1 MKAKR
6 IVIVLLFVVTIT
18 ISYLLLSKNNQK
30 LENLPVEKIKG
41 SMVYDMSTKEESIGA
56 VDNVFVAKINN
67 IVKTVYDENDI
78 PSTIYEIEVIENIK
92 GNLPSNKTIELTQK
106 GGLNKDQKSYTFY
119 ENAYLLEEGQEY
131 IILAFVPFN
140 NGDLVIHNE
149 YTYIKLD
156 NNSISKKN
164 SINIVDQY
172 KEAYKNQIIPSSKV
186 DNFKSKYE
194 V

>member
-1 MKAKR
+1 MKK
-6 IVIVLLFVVTIT
+6 IITLLIIIFILSIIIT
-18 ISYLLLSKNNQK
+18 TLNYIYKKN
-30 LENLPVEKIKG
+30 LPDLPVEKIKG
-41 SMVYDMSTKEESIGA
+41 SMVYDMSTKEKSIGA

-106 GGLNKDQKSYTFY
+106 GGLNKNKKSYTFY
-119 ENAYLLEEGQEY
+119 ENAYLLEEGKEY
-131 IILAFVPFN
+131 IILAFVPFD

-149 YTYIKLD
+149 HTYIKLD
-156 NNSISKKN
+156 NNSISKTN
-164 SINIVDQY
+164 SINIIEQY

>member
-41 SMVYDMSTKEESIGA
+41 SMVYDMSTKEKSIGA

>member
-1 MKAKR
+1 MKK
-6 IVIVLLFVVTIT
+6 IKIILVIILVLEVGVIMLNKI
-18 ISYLLLSKNNQK
+18 NQSF
-30 LENLPVEKIKG
+30 EHLPVEKIKG
-41 SMVYDMSTKEESIGA
+41 SMVYDMSTKEKSIGA

-106 GGLNKDQKSYTFY
+106 GGLNKNKKSYTFY

-149 YTYIKLD
+149 HTYIKLD

-172 KEAYKNQIIPSSKV
+172 KEAYNNQIIPSSKV

>member
-1 MKAKR
+1 MKK
-6 IVIVLLFVVTIT
+6 IITLLIIIFILSIIIT
-18 ISYLLLSKNNQK
+18 TLNYIYKKTLPD
-30 LENLPVEKIKG
+30 LPVEKIKG
-41 SMVYDMSTKEESIGA
+41 SMVYDMSTKEKSIGA

-106 GGLNKDQKSYTFY
+106 GGLNKNKKSYTFY
-119 ENAYLLEEGQEY
+119 ENAYLLEEGKEY
-131 IILAFVPFN
+131 IILAFVPFD

-149 YTYIKLD
+149 HTYIKLD
-156 NNSISKKN
+156 NNSISKTN
-164 SINIVDQY
+164 SINIIEQY

>member
-1 MKAKR
+1 MKK
-6 IVIVLLFVVTIT
+6 IKVILIIILVLEVGVIT
-18 ISYLLLSKNNQK
+18 FNKINQN

-41 SMVYDMSTKEESIGA
+41 SMVYDMSTKEKSIGA

-106 GGLNKDQKSYTFY
+106 GGLNKNKKSYTFY

-149 YTYIKLD
+149 HTYIKLD

>member
-1 MKAKR
+1 MKK
-6 IVIVLLFVVTIT
+6 IKIILVIILVLEVGVIMLNKI
-18 ISYLLLSKNNQK
+18 NQSF
-30 LENLPVEKIKG
+30 EHLPVEKIKG
-41 SMVYDMSTKEESIGA
+41 SMVYDMSTKEKSIGA

-92 GNLPSNKTIELTQK
+92 GNLPSNKTIKLTQK

-149 YTYIKLD
+149 HTYIKLD

-172 KEAYKNQIIPSSKV
+172 KEAYNNQIIPSSKV

>member
-1 MKAKR
+1 MKK
-6 IVIVLLFVVTIT
+6 IKIILVIILVLEVGVIMLNKI
-18 ISYLLLSKNNQK
+18 NQSF
-30 LENLPVEKIKG
+30 EHLPVEKIKG
-41 SMVYDMSTKEESIGA
+41 SMVYDMSTKEKSIGA

-149 YTYIKLD
+149 YTYKKLD

>member
-1 MKAKR
+1 MKK
-6 IVIVLLFVVTIT
+6 IKIILVIILVLEVGVIMLNKI
-18 ISYLLLSKNNQK
+18 NQSF
-30 LENLPVEKIKG
+30 EHLPVEKIKG
-41 SMVYDMSTKEESIGA
+41 SMVYDMSTKEKSIGA

-92 GNLPSNKTIELTQK
+92 GNLPSNKTIKLTQK

-149 YTYIKLD
+149 HTYIKLD

-164 SINIVDQY
+164 SINIIEQY

>member
-1 MKAKR
+1 MKK
-6 IVIVLLFVVTIT
+6 IKIILVIILVLEVGVIMLNKI
-18 ISYLLLSKNNQK
+18 NQSF
-30 LENLPVEKIKG
+30 EHLPVEKIKG
-41 SMVYDMSTKEESIGA
+41 SMVYDMSTKEKSIGA

-67 IVKTVYDENDI
+67 IIKTVYDENDI

-149 YTYIKLD
+149 YTYKKLD

-172 KEAYKNQIIPSSKV
+172 KEAYKN
-186 DNFKSKYE
+186 
-194 V
+194 

>member
-1 MKAKR
+1 MKTKR
-6 IVIVLLFVVTIT
+6 IVIVLLFIVTIT

-41 SMVYDMSTKEESIGA
+41 SMVYDMSTKEKSIGA
-56 VDNVFVAKINN
+56 VDNVFIAKINN

-149 YTYIKLD
+149 HTYIKLD

-164 SINIVDQY
+164 SINIVNQY

>member
-1 MKAKR
+1 MKK
-6 IVIVLLFVVTIT
+6 IKVILIIILVLEVGVIT
-18 ISYLLLSKNNQK
+18 FNKINQN

-41 SMVYDMSTKEESIGA
+41 SMVYDMSTKEKSIGA

-106 GGLNKDQKSYTFY
+106 GGLNKNKKSYTFY

-149 YTYIKLD
+149 HTYIKLD

-164 SINIVDQY
+164 SINIIKQY

>member
-1 MKAKR
+1 MKK
-6 IVIVLLFVVTIT
+6 IKVILIIILVLEVGVIT
-18 ISYLLLSKNNQK
+18 FNKINQN

-41 SMVYDMSTKEESIGA
+41 SMVYDMSTKEKSIGA

-92 GNLPSNKTIELTQK
+92 GNLPSNKTIKLTQK

-149 YTYIKLD
+149 HTYIKLD

>member
-1 MKAKR
+1 MKK
-6 IVIVLLFVVTIT
+6 IKVILIIILVLEVGVIT
-18 ISYLLLSKNNQK
+18 FNKINQN

-41 SMVYDMSTKEESIGA
+41 SMVYDMSTKEKSIGA

-106 GGLNKDQKSYTFY
+106 GGLNKNKKSYTFY

-149 YTYIKLD
+149 HTYIKLD

-172 KEAYKNQIIPSSKV
+172 KEAYNNQIIPSSKV

>member
-1 MKAKR
+1 MKK
-6 IVIVLLFVVTIT
+6 IKIILVIILVLEVGVIMLNKI
-18 ISYLLLSKNNQK
+18 NQSF
-30 LENLPVEKIKG
+30 EHLPVEKIKG
-41 SMVYDMSTKEESIGA
+41 SMVYDMSTKEKSIGA

-67 IVKTVYDENDI
+67 IIKTVYDENDI

-149 YTYIKLD
+149 YTYKKLD

>member
-1 MKAKR
+1 MKK
-6 IVIVLLFVVTIT
+6 IITLLIIIFILSIIIT
-18 ISYLLLSKNNQK
+18 TLNYIYKKTLPD
-30 LENLPVEKIKG
+30 LPVEKIKG
-41 SMVYDMSTKEESIGA
+41 SMVYDMSTKEKSIGA

-106 GGLNKDQKSYTFY
+106 GGLNKNKKSYTFY
-119 ENAYLLEEGQEY
+119 ENAYLLEEGKEY

-149 YTYIKLD
+149 HTYIKLD
-156 NNSISKKN
+156 NNSISKTN
-164 SINIVDQY
+164 SINIIEQY
-172 KEAYKNQIIPSSKV
+172 KEAYKNQIIPSSKI

>member
-1 MKAKR
+1 MKK
-6 IVIVLLFVVTIT
+6 IKIILVIILVLEVGVIMLNKI
-18 ISYLLLSKNNQK
+18 NQSF
-30 LENLPVEKIKG
+30 EHLPVEKIKG
-41 SMVYDMSTKEESIGA
+41 SMVYDMSTKEKSIGA

-92 GNLPSNKTIELTQK
+92 GNLPSNKTIKLTQK

-131 IILAFVPFN
+131 IILTFVPFN

-149 YTYIKLD
+149 HTYIKLD

-164 SINIVDQY
+164 SINIIEQY

>member
-1 MKAKR
+1 MKK
-6 IVIVLLFVVTIT
+6 IKIILVIILVLEVGVIMLNKI
-18 ISYLLLSKNNQK
+18 NQSF
-30 LENLPVEKIKG
+30 EHLPVEKIKG
-41 SMVYDMSTKEESIGA
+41 SMVYDMSTEEKSIGA

-92 GNLPSNKTIELTQK
+92 GNLPSNKTIKLTQK

-149 YTYIKLD
+149 HTYIKLD

-164 SINIVDQY
+164 SINIIKQY

>member
-6 IVIVLLFVVTIT
+6 IVIVLLFIVTIT

-41 SMVYDMSTKEESIGA
+41 SMVYDMSTKEKSIGA

-149 YTYIKLD
+149 RTYIKLD

>member
-1 MKAKR
+1 MKK
-6 IVIVLLFVVTIT
+6 IKIILVIILVLEVGVIMLNKI
-18 ISYLLLSKNNQK
+18 NQSF
-30 LENLPVEKIKG
+30 EHLPVEKIKG
-41 SMVYDMSTKEESIGA
+41 SMVYDMSTKEKSIGA

-92 GNLPSNKTIELTQK
+92 GNLPSNKTIKLTQK
-106 GGLNKDQKSYTFY
+106 GRLNKDQKSYTFY

-149 YTYIKLD
+149 HTYIKLD

-164 SINIVDQY
+164 SINIIKQY

>member
-1 MKAKR
+1 MKK
-6 IVIVLLFVVTIT
+6 IKVILIIILVLEVGVIT
-18 ISYLLLSKNNQK
+18 FNKINQN
-30 LENLPVEKIKG
+30 LETLPVEKIKG
-41 SMVYDMSTKEESIGA
+41 SMVYDMSTKEKSIGA

-149 YTYIKLD
+149 HTYIKLD

>member
-1 MKAKR
+1 MKK
-6 IVIVLLFVVTIT
+6 IKIILVIILVLEVGVIMLNKI
-18 ISYLLLSKNNQK
+18 NQSF
-30 LENLPVEKIKG
+30 EHLPVEKIKG
-41 SMVYDMSTKEESIGA
+41 SMVYDMSTKEKSIGA

-106 GGLNKDQKSYTFY
+106 GGLNKNQKSYTFY

-149 YTYIKLD
+149 HTYIKLD

>member
-1 MKAKR
+1 MKK
-6 IVIVLLFVVTIT
+6 IKIILVIILVLEVGVIMLNKI
-18 ISYLLLSKNNQK
+18 NQSF
-30 LENLPVEKIKG
+30 EHLPVEKIKG
-41 SMVYDMSTKEESIGA
+41 SMVYDMSTKEKSIGA

-67 IVKTVYDENDI
+67 IIKTVYDENDI

-149 YTYIKLD
+149 HTYIKLD

>member
-1 MKAKR
+1 MKK
-6 IVIVLLFVVTIT
+6 IKIILVIILVLEVGVIMLNKI
-18 ISYLLLSKNNQK
+18 NQSF
-30 LENLPVEKIKG
+30 EHLPVEKIKG
-41 SMVYDMSTKEESIGA
+41 SMVYDMSTKEKSIGA

-106 GGLNKDQKSYTFY
+106 GGLNKNKKSYTFY

-149 YTYIKLD
+149 HTYIKLD

>member
-1 MKAKR
+1 MKTKR
-6 IVIVLLFVVTIT
+6 IVIVLLFIITIT

-41 SMVYDMSTKEESIGA
+41 IMVYDMSTKEKSIGA

-149 YTYIKLD
+149 DTYIKLD

-164 SINIVDQY
+164 SINIIEQY

>member
-1 MKAKR
+1 MKK
-6 IVIVLLFVVTIT
+6 TIT
-18 ISYLLLSKNNQK
+18 LLIIIFILSIIITTLNYIYIKT
-30 LENLPVEKIKG
+30 LPDLPVEKIKE
-41 SMVYDMSTKEESIGA
+41 SMVYDMSTKEKSIGA

-106 GGLNKDQKSYTFY
+106 GGLNKNKKSYTFY
-119 ENAYLLEEGQEY
+119 ENAYLLEEGKEY

-149 YTYIKLD
+149 HTYIKLD
-156 NNSISKKN
+156 NNSISKTN
-164 SINIVDQY
+164 SINIIEQY

>member
-1 MKAKR
+1 MKK
-6 IVIVLLFVVTIT
+6 IKVILIIILVLEVGVIT
-18 ISYLLLSKNNQK
+18 FNKINQN

-41 SMVYDMSTKEESIGA
+41 SMVYDMSTKEKSIGA

-149 YTYIKLD
+149 HTYIKLD

>member
-1 MKAKR
+1 MKK
-6 IVIVLLFVVTIT
+6 IKIILVIILVLEVGVIMLNKI
-18 ISYLLLSKNNQK
+18 NQSF
-30 LENLPVEKIKG
+30 EHLPVEKIKG
-41 SMVYDMSTKEESIGA
+41 SMVYDMSTKEKSIGA

-106 GGLNKDQKSYTFY
+106 GGLNKNQKSYTFY

-149 YTYIKLD
+149 HTYIKLD

-164 SINIVDQY
+164 SINIVNQY

>member
-1 MKAKR
+1 MKK
-6 IVIVLLFVVTIT
+6 IKIILVIILVLEVGVIMLNKI
-18 ISYLLLSKNNQK
+18 NQSF
-30 LENLPVEKIKG
+30 EHLPVEKIKG
-41 SMVYDMSTKEESIGA
+41 SMVYDMSTKEKSIGA

-106 GGLNKDQKSYTFY
+106 GGLNKNKKSYTFY

-149 YTYIKLD
+149 HTYIKLD

-164 SINIVDQY
+164 SINIIEQY

>member
-1 MKAKR
+1 MKK
-6 IVIVLLFVVTIT
+6 IKIILVIILVLEVGVIMLNKI
-18 ISYLLLSKNNQK
+18 NQSF
-30 LENLPVEKIKG
+30 EHLPVEKIKG
-41 SMVYDMSTKEESIGA
+41 SMVYDMSTKEKSIGA

-149 YTYIKLD
+149 HTYIKLD

-164 SINIVDQY
+164 SINIIKQY

>member
-1 MKAKR
+1 MKK
-6 IVIVLLFVVTIT
+6 IKIILVIILVLEVGVIMLNKI
-18 ISYLLLSKNNQK
+18 NQSF
-30 LENLPVEKIKG
+30 EHLPVEKIKG
-41 SMVYDMSTKEESIGA
+41 SMVYDMSTKEKSIGA

-92 GNLPSNKTIELTQK
+92 GNLPSNKTIKLTQK

-149 YTYIKLD
+149 HTYIKLD

-164 SINIVDQY
+164 SINIVKQY

>member
-1 MKAKR
+1 MKK
-6 IVIVLLFVVTIT
+6 IKIILVIILVLEVGVIT
-18 ISYLLLSKNNQK
+18 FNKINQN

-41 SMVYDMSTKEESIGA
+41 SMVYDMSTKEKSIGA

-92 GNLPSNKTIELTQK
+92 GNLPSNKTIKLTQK

-149 YTYIKLD
+149 HTYIKLD

-164 SINIVDQY
+164 SINIIKQY

>member
-1 MKAKR
+1 MKK
-6 IVIVLLFVVTIT
+6 IKIILVIILVLEVGVIMLNKI
-18 ISYLLLSKNNQK
+18 NQSF
-30 LENLPVEKIKG
+30 EHLPVEKIKG
-41 SMVYDMSTKEESIGA
+41 SMVYDMSTKEKSIGA

-149 YTYIKLD
+149 HTYIKLD

>member
-1 MKAKR
+1 MKK
-6 IVIVLLFVVTIT
+6 IKIILVIILVLEVGVIMLNKI
-18 ISYLLLSKNNQK
+18 NQSF
-30 LENLPVEKIKG
+30 EHLPVEKIKG
-41 SMVYDMSTKEESIGA
+41 SMVYDMSTKEKSIGA

-92 GNLPSNKTIELTQK
+92 GNLPSNKTIKLTQK

-149 YTYIKLD
+149 HTYIKLD

-164 SINIVDQY
+164 SINIIKQY

>member
-1 MKAKR
+1 MKK
-6 IVIVLLFVVTIT
+6 TIT
-18 ISYLLLSKNNQK
+18 LLIIIFILSIIITTLNYIYKK
-30 LENLPVEKIKG
+30 TLPDLPVEKIKG
-41 SMVYDMSTKEESIGA
+41 SMVYDMSTKEKSIGA

-106 GGLNKDQKSYTFY
+106 GGLNKNKKSYTFY
-119 ENAYLLEEGQEY
+119 ENAYLLEEGKEY
-131 IILAFVPFN
+131 IILAFVPFD

-149 YTYIKLD
+149 HTYIKLD
-156 NNSISKKN
+156 NNSISKTN
-164 SINIVDQY
+164 SINIIEQY

>member
-1 MKAKR
+1 MKK
-6 IVIVLLFVVTIT
+6 IKIILVIILVLEVGVIMLNKI
-18 ISYLLLSKNNQK
+18 NQSF
-30 LENLPVEKIKG
+30 EHLPVEKIKG
-41 SMVYDMSTKEESIGA
+41 SMVYDMSTKEKSIGA

-106 GGLNKDQKSYTFY
+106 GGLNKDQKNYTFY

-149 YTYIKLD
+149 HTYIKLD

-164 SINIVDQY
+164 SINIVEQY

>member
-1 MKAKR
+1 MKK
-6 IVIVLLFVVTIT
+6 IKVILIIILVLEVGVIT
-18 ISYLLLSKNNQK
+18 FNKINQN

-41 SMVYDMSTKEESIGA
+41 SMVYDMSTKEKSIGA

-106 GGLNKDQKSYTFY
+106 GGLNKNQKSYTFY

-149 YTYIKLD
+149 YTYKKLD

>member
-1 MKAKR
+1 MKK
-6 IVIVLLFVVTIT
+6 IKIILVIILVLEVGVIMLNKI
-18 ISYLLLSKNNQK
+18 NQSF
-30 LENLPVEKIKG
+30 EHLPVEKIKG
-41 SMVYDMSTKEESIGA
+41 SMVYDMSTKEKSIGA

-106 GGLNKDQKSYTFY
+106 GGLNKNKKSYTFY

-149 YTYIKLD
+149 HTYIKLD

-164 SINIVDQY
+164 SINIIKQY

>member
-1 MKAKR
+1 MKK
-6 IVIVLLFVVTIT
+6 IKIILIIILVLEVGVITFNKI
-18 ISYLLLSKNNQK
+18 NQN

-41 SMVYDMSTKEESIGA
+41 SMVYDMSTKEKSIGA

-106 GGLNKDQKSYTFY
+106 GGLNKNKKSYTFY

-149 YTYIKLD
+149 HTYIKLD